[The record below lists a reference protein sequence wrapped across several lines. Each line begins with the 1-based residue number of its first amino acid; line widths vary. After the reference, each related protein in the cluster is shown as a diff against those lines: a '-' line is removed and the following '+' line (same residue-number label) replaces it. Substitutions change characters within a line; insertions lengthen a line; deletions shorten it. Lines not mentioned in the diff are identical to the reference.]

1 MLTESGVRRRSDITR
16 RPGWLLLIAA
26 ALSLALHTWLAQST
40 FVPIARN
47 ADVEY
52 MFVSATAGLFI
63 QIALTITALIFLAH
77 GLVRRFATPPSAAPD
92 LFSREDVAYAWPL
105 FCFAATPLALLN
117 LIPRVARALPAVSYV
132 IVDLRW
138 WWTALVVVCVARNLD
153 ARLRGAWRN
162 RIARQQIP
170 EIVRRWGPQAAL
182 AAIAV
187 TWAAAGTPILRTLGG
202 TIGDEPKYVRFCE
215 NLYQGLGFEI
225 SQIKPM
231 AELPEDFRPRLWW
244 NFVLLA
250 RTLPG
255 DLRQLAA
262 DAVQYVHDPSHR
274 FNRAVHREGGFL
286 DGKDGGMYQV
296 HNPGIS
302 FLMFPAYYIDRRFA
316 EPQPGSPAQ
325 WPPRLPT
332 VNAFFLAVY
341 AAWTVLI
348 FQFLRRCGASAWV
361 AWITSLA
368 STLTLPAS
376 AFPYQYYPE
385 LIAGL
390 FVTLI
395 GNHLLFGDSRRH
407 GTDFFFGLLVGYLP
421 WLHVRYSIVAGALA
435 VATLVLWRG
444 QWRRV
449 LIYLT
454 GIVIPV
460 VLYSWYAYRVT
471 GSVMPSAMWGAEGS
485 GQNFVFLGMV
495 KNSLAYLVDRE
506 WGLFAHSP
514 VFILALPGYWW
525 LAKRK
530 PAVAGLSAV
539 VFLALLLPAAGKTL
553 VQTTPMRL
561 ICAVVPFGATPLIEV
576 LARRSRP
583 ARVVFGLLLILS
595 LDNALV
601 YNLHHYRHFDTLVD
615 WGFSGWRV
623 NMLFPA
629 ESRQPW
635 RISPGNGWLLV
646 GWMVA
651 IGALFIAP
659 VLIDWAHRRQWKA
672 PRVTMTAHSPM
683 RPAFAAAALFVALG
697 TAASAATG
705 AWTRRQYLIP
715 PDEAGQQA
723 ASALDALRQCTLC
736 LASPG
741 GRMGTRRMLAA
752 LDAVDPLV
760 ATRQRPTVEE
770 RAYSEWLEMPGRIR
784 AWFIEVNGHEPGTGD
799 IGHYMYQ
806 WREDHVPPAEIR
818 RRIFA
823 AAGKDSEP

>member
-1 MLTESGVRRRSDITR
+1 MLTEAGVRRGSGMTR
-16 RPGWLLLIAA
+16 RLGWLLLVAA
-26 ALSLALHTWLAQST
+26 ALSVAMHIWLAQSA

-47 ADVEY
+47 SDVDY
-52 MFVSATAGLFI
+52 IFVSATAGLFI
-63 QIALTITALIFLAH
+63 SLALTTTALLFLAH
-77 GLVRRFATPPSAAPD
+77 GLVRRFATPHRAPPD

-105 FCFAATPLALLN
+105 LCFAATPLALLN
-117 LIPRVARALPAVSYV
+117 LIPRLARVLPAVSYV

-138 WWTALVVVCVARNLD
+138 WWTALVVVCVARNID
-153 ARLRGAWRN
+153 ARLQGAWRN
-162 RIARQQIP
+162 RIARQQLP

-202 TIGDEPKYVRFCE
+202 TNGDEPTYVRFCE

-231 AELPEDFRPRLWW
+231 AELPEDFRPRVWW
-244 NFVLLA
+244 NVVLLA

-262 DAVQYVHDPSHR
+262 DAVEYVHDPSHR
-274 FNRAVHREGGFL
+274 FNRAVRREGGFL
-286 DGKDGGMYQV
+286 DGKDGGIYQV
-296 HNPGIS
+296 HDPGVS
-302 FLMFPAYYIDRRFA
+302 FLMFPAYYVDRRFA
-316 EPQPGSPAQ
+316 EPQAGSPAQ

-341 AAWTVLI
+341 AAWTVLL
-348 FQFLRRCGASAWV
+348 FQFLRGCGASKQV

-368 STLTLPAS
+368 FTLTLPAS

-385 LIAGL
+385 LVAGL
-390 FVTLI
+390 FITVV
-395 GNHLLFGDSRRH
+395 GNHLLFGDPRRR
-407 GTDFFFGLLVGYLP
+407 GAAFFFGLLVGYLP
-421 WLHVRYSIVAGALA
+421 WLHVRFSVVAGALA
-435 VATLVLWRG
+435 VAALVLWRG

-449 LIYLT
+449 LIYMA
-454 GIVIPV
+454 GIVLPA
-460 VLYSWYAYRVT
+460 VLYSWYAYRIT
-471 GSVMPSAMWGAEGS
+471 GSAMPGAMWSAEGS
-485 GQNFVFLGMV
+485 GANFVWLGMV
-495 KNSLAYLVDRE
+495 TNSLAYLVDRE

-514 VFILALPGYWW
+514 VFLLALPGYWW

-553 VQTTPMRL
+553 VQTMPMRL

-576 LARRSRP
+576 LERGSR
-583 ARVVFGLLLILS
+583 AVRVVFGLLLILS

-601 YNLHHYRHFDTLVD
+601 YNLHHYRHLDTLVD
-615 WGFSGWRV
+615 WGFSGWKV

-629 ESRQPW
+629 ESRNPW
-635 RISPGNGWLLV
+635 RISAGNGWLLI
-646 GWMVA
+646 GWVIA
-651 IGALFIAP
+651 IGALFMTP
-659 VLIDWAHRRQWKA
+659 VLIEWARRREGIG
-672 PRVTMTAHSPM
+672 PRVTMTARSPM
-683 RPAFAAAALFVALG
+683 HPAFAAVALLVALG

-715 PDEAGQQA
+715 PDEAGQRA

-736 LASPG
+736 LASHG
-741 GRMGTRRMLAA
+741 GRMGTRRMVAA

-760 ATRQRPTVEE
+760 ATRQSPTVEQ
-770 RAYSEWLEMPGRIR
+770 RAYNEWLEMPLRIR
-784 AWFIEVNGHEPGTGD
+784 AWFVEVNGHEPATSD
-799 IGHYMYQ
+799 IGDYMYQ

-823 AAGKDSEP
+823 AAGKVM